1 MKVEPKFP
9 WIPVSHRVKPFVHVV
24 IGVINDCVKYY
35 ETRVEYD
42 IIKITI
48 DEKQWRQRLGQLKTL
63 LLPLEAAVN
72 EWQQSDKG
80 TQRRNLMARKRT
92 RGATGFSNEPALKAQ
107 LDSLDNEIKALWKP
121 RDDAKK
127 EQKNLSAK
135 VEDRISGR
143 KTDKDAWHLQMEDI
157 YSDCKITR
165 EDYHKRQ
172 FSGRP
177 LRMLLDKAS
186 EVMNKA
192 KDMLKDHLDP
202 DKDEAIIAEVCNE
215 VTEML
220 QSWRAVF
227 KIVDK
232 KSLAQEDLDDLPGLL
247 ETAIDHHRKV
257 KKLLTPKAHTT
268 EDHLIW
274 QLRLH
279 DHYPLLVEQFV
290 ELNHQ
295 IGSKLDSQTKHI
307 VDVNT
312 RANCMARN
320 RTWDSHEDVQ
330 VQIRRVHEDPRTKR
344 GNYKKKD

>member
-1 MKVEPKFP
+1 MSNKTTRKGALA
-9 WIPVSHRVKPFVHVV
+9 SHTP
-24 IGVINDCVKYY
+24 
-35 ETRVEYD
+35 
-42 IIKITI
+42 
-48 DEKQWRQRLGQLKTL
+48 
-63 LLPLEAAVN
+63 PLRAPL
-72 EWQQSDKG
+72 SP
-80 TQRRNLMARKRT
+80 RT
-92 RGATGFSNEPALKAQ
+92 PPPAQ

-157 YSDCKITR
+157 YSDCKIAR

-257 KKLLTPKAHTT
+257 KKLLTPKTHTT

-295 IGSKLDSQTKHI
+295 IGSKLDSQTKRI

-320 RTWDSHEDVQ
+320 RTWDSHKDVQ